1 MNGHVLPFF
10 LRITSISSHSIYN
23 SSIWIDSISRA
34 TFLISL
40 PLSKTTRS
48 LPLYK
53 KTLHN
58 PEQTFT
64 LHPSIRHNRAKIQTR
79 PNPPIC
85 SVLNEHRGEES
96 GRGRTNS
103 RNKPEE
109 LVVVIRGFWIKAGGG
124 GCQKKKKAGTY
135 PSMVALALSFLSW
148 AVAMVCGPDDI
159 AREICRHCA
168 MARTTRG

>member
-40 PLSKTTRS
+40 PLSKNHS
-48 LPLYK
+48 SPS
-53 KTLHN
+53 TL
-58 PEQTFT
+58 QKDSTQSGT
-64 LHPSIRHNRAKIQTR
+64 DVHPSPFNQAQSREN

-109 LVVVIRGFWIKAGGG
+109 LVVIRGFWIKAGGG

-168 MARTTRG
+168 TARTTRG

>member
-1 MNGHVLPFF
+1 MEG
-10 LRITSISSHSIYN
+10 
-23 SSIWIDSISRA
+23 
-34 TFLISL
+34 
-40 PLSKTTRS
+40 
-48 LPLYK
+48 
-53 KTLHN
+53 
-58 PEQTFT
+58 
-64 LHPSIRHNRAKIQTR
+64 
-79 PNPPIC
+79 
-85 SVLNEHRGEES
+85 
-96 GRGRTNS
+96 GRTNS

-168 MARTTRG
+168 TARTTRG

>member
-1 MNGHVLPFF
+1 MDTYYHSSCESLQYHRIQYIIVQFESIQF
-10 LRITSISSHSIYN
+10 LEI
-23 SSIWIDSISRA
+23 A

-40 PLSKTTRS
+40 PLSTRP

-168 MARTTRG
+168 TARTTRG